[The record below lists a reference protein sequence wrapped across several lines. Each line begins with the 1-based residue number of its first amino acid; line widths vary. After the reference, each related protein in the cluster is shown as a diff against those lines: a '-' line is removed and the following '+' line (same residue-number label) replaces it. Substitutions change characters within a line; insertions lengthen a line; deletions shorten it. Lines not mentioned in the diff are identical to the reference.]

1 MQRSEGRR
9 RLRVLVTGAGGP
21 AAIAVMQSLA
31 EDPAVEVL
39 AADMDNWAAGLYLVP
54 PSGRAI
60 IPAGDAAGFAAAV
73 ADQCERLRVDVLI
86 PTVDAELRPL
96 AAVRHQFA
104 AAGVQ
109 LMLAPDR
116 ALGLALDKLALAS
129 ACAGHVRVP
138 RTEAYPVADPASWSY
153 PLIVK
158 PRMGS
163 GSRDVS
169 VLGSAAELTA
179 APARDGFL
187 VQEFLPGEE
196 YSVDVLA
203 DAGGRVCAAVPRL
216 RARIDSGVSVAGR
229 TVRDDDLETF
239 GASVAAAIGLTF
251 IGNVQ
256 CRRDRTGQ
264 LALLEVNPRPPGSMP
279 LTIASGV
286 DMPKLALAALR
297 GADLPVHAEFAET
310 AMVRFLAERFVTVA
324 EVEGVLA

>member
-179 APARDGFL
+179 APARGGFL

-297 GADLPVHAEFAET
+297 GADLPAHAEFAET